1 MPVIKREEL
10 RNQLRRREL
19 APVYL
24 LFGSETY
31 LRDKA
36 ARTIADF
43 AFTDGDLRD
52 FNETEF
58 SLNAD
63 GNLERAIAAANQLPM
78 MAARRVV
85 RVTDVRVSASG
96 HRDTLREEHEALL
109 TKYFRDPSPS
119 TIMVFIADEMNG
131 VRKIGKLLRAE
142 TTAVDF
148 EPMNDGELTNWAR
161 DKFKASGTEIDE
173 RALRHLIALVGNDAS
188 RVENEA
194 AKLSTAALPERR
206 VTMEL
211 IDPLVPNSRELTNFE
226 LTDNLVRKDR
236 TRALAVLKKILD
248 DGAEPLMILGLISY
262 NYRRLVMA
270 KDLMMRGADRGEVT
284 RVLNLRYSDQE
295 GFLAA
300 ARRSDMD
307 QLARVLTRLAETDLA
322 IKTSIGGSGPQGARM
337 QLEVLVCEIAAM

>member
-10 RNQLRRREL
+10 KAQLRRREL

-43 AFTDGDLRD
+43 AFAEGDLRD

-119 TIMVFIADEMNG
+119 TIMVFIADELNG

-148 EPMNDGELTNWAR
+148 EPMDDGELTNWAR

-173 RALRHLIALVGNDAS
+173 RSLRHLIALVGNDAS

-194 AKLSTAALPERR
+194 AKLSTAALPDRR
-206 VTMEL
+206 VTMDL

-284 RVLNLRYSDQE
+284 RVMNLRYSDQE

-307 QLARVLTRLAETDLA
+307 QLALVLARLAETDLA

-337 QLEVLVCEIAAM
+337 QLEVLVCELAAM